1 MARIFP
7 ALLAVF
13 FALVPFA
20 SCSKDKDP
28 GTEKLRPVTLR
39 LQWLIQTQF
48 AGYYVAL
55 EKGYYKEAGLD
66 VRIEEGSY
74 GKNNL
79 ATVSEGLEEFGTK
92 WIFDLMPQAER
103 IVILANIMKDNGL
116 LFVSKNNSGIRSVRD
131 FAGRRVS
138 VWFIG
143 NEYQLFAMLDNAG
156 VPRNLVN
163 IVAQHFDL
171 SQFLKDEVDVI
182 AAMSYNEVLQLQKT
196 GYPADTLSIIDPA
209 SVGASFPGDSIFTSR
224 SFFEKNP
231 ETCKKFVEAS
241 IRGWEYAIRYPEEA
255 TRIVLNHDKKGRLG
269 KEQQLDQMIN
279 IIKLIR
285 SDRWPVGTIDTKSL
299 SNTVYFARRYGFL
312 KTDLPMQS
320 LYWKARAEKQ

>member
-1 MARIFP
+1 
-7 ALLAVF
+7 
-13 FALVPFA
+13 
-20 SCSKDKDP
+20 
-28 GTEKLRPVTLR
+28 
-39 LQWLIQTQF
+39 
-48 AGYYVAL
+48 
-55 EKGYYKEAGLD
+55 
-66 VRIEEGSY
+66 
-74 GKNNL
+74 
-79 ATVSEGLEEFGTK
+79 
-92 WIFDLMPQAER
+92 MPPAER
-103 IVILANIMKDNGL
+103 IVILANIMRTNSL
-116 LFVSKNNSGIRSVRD
+116 VSKNNSGIRSVRD